1 MMRVGAKQ
9 RAPRSPPRYVKRAS
23 AVRAPLSGAL
33 ASAIRADRADR
44 SRADSRDSSRNTLD
58 RHVIDRQAAPPLH
71 THARLGRL
79 PRRREHRRARGAPP
93 SGRPPRGRA
102 RAAPRAAAGAR
113 GFAAAATFAEVA
125 SALEQRYAAPLR
137 YLHWLIAGGT
147 LGAFATVQ
155 LAMQTKG
162 KTKGDFMFAHK
173 SLGLLVLGL
182 TAPRLV
188 LRFTSAMPAAVPGS
202 FFEQTAASAGHA
214 LMYAFLVGMPA
225 TGFVMGYFGGK
236 GLPFFTTVIPGAA
249 TSDGKLAGRASN
261 CTSRWGTTTSSSS
274 PRTSARWVCTRSRA
288 RTS

>member
-1 MMRVGAKQ
+1 M
-9 RAPRSPPRYVKRAS
+9 KRAS

-33 ASAIRADRADR
+33 ASGYAPTAPIARALTVAIPPETR
-44 SRADSRDSSRNTLD
+44 SIGTSSTGRL
-58 RHVIDRQAAPPLH
+58 RPAS

-79 PRRREHRRARGAPP
+79 PRRREHRH
-93 SGRPPRGRA
+93 A
-102 RAAPRAAAGAR
+102 RAPLPPAVLPAAARAPRAAAGAR
-113 GFAAAATFAEVA
+113 GFAAAATFPEVA

-249 TSDGKLAGRASN
+249 TSDGKLAGRAFKLHKQMGYYYQLFVPAHVGAVGLHALKGQN
-261 CTSRWGTTTSSSS
+261 IMRRMGVTVFG
-274 PRTSARWVCTRSRA
+274 
-288 RTS
+288 

>member
-1 MMRVGAKQ
+1 M
-9 RAPRSPPRYVKRAS
+9 KRAS

-58 RHVIDRQAAPPLH
+58 RHVIDRQAAPRLTPTLASAVSRAVASTTARAAPLPP
-71 THARLGRL
+71 AVL
-79 PRRREHRRARGAPP
+79 PAA
-93 SGRPPRGRA
+93 A
-102 RAAPRAAAGAR
+102 RAAPRAASGAR
-113 GFAAAATFAEVA
+113 GFAAAATVPEVA

-249 TSDGKLAGRASN
+249 TSDGKLAGRAFKLHKQMGYYYQLFVPAHVGAVGLHALKGQN
-261 CTSRWGTTTSSSS
+261 IMRRMGVTVFG
-274 PRTSARWVCTRSRA
+274 
-288 RTS
+288 

>member
-1 MMRVGAKQ
+1 M
-9 RAPRSPPRYVKRAS
+9 KRAS

-58 RHVIDRQAAPPLH
+58 RHVIDRQAAPRLTPTLASAVSRAVASTAARAAPLPP
-71 THARLGRL
+71 AVL
-79 PRRREHRRARGAPP
+79 PAA
-93 SGRPPRGRA
+93 A
-102 RAAPRAAAGAR
+102 RAAPRAASGAR
-113 GFAAAATFAEVA
+113 GFAAAATVPEVA

-249 TSDGKLAGRASN
+249 TSDGKLAGRAFKLHKQMGYYYQLFVPAHVGAVGLHALKGQN
-261 CTSRWGTTTSSSS
+261 IMRRMGVTVFG
-274 PRTSARWVCTRSRA
+274 
-288 RTS
+288 